1 MKLILLNSNI
11 IYCRGDNSLPVCY
24 NYNMDLEKLKEEL
37 GEIEDFLAQPNAYL
51 ETDFAAKNKRAGVIR
66 EILELNKKITQ
77 FSTGLTEAEELVNDP
92 ELGEIAKED
101 IRELKAKIEE
111 SKERLEELLIPK
123 DPEDDKPAI
132 VEIRAGAGGDEA
144 SLFAAELYRM
154 YLKYAEKHE
163 LKTELISKNENEAG
177 GMKEVIF
184 KVSGDNAYGQ
194 LKFEGGVHRVQRV
207 PVTES
212 QGRIH
217 TSTVTVAVL
226 PEASEKDLEIKQED
240 LRIDIYR
247 SGGHGGQGVNTTDS
261 AVRITHL
268 PTGIVVAMQDERSQ
282 QQNRVK
288 AMNILRSRLL
298 EKKKEEEIKS
308 ASEARKSLIGTG
320 DRSEKI
326 RTYNFPQ
333 DRVTDHRIHYS
344 RSNIPAVMDGEIDD
358 IIQELTKHERG
369 LLGTDA

>member
-1 MKLILLNSNI
+1 
-11 IYCRGDNSLPVCY
+11 
-24 NYNMDLEKLKEEL
+24 MDLEKFKAEL
-37 GEIEDFLAQPNAYL
+37 DEIESFLATPDAYSSP
-51 ETDFAAKNKRAGVIR
+51 DFAAKAKRANLLR
-66 EILELNKKITQ
+66 EIINLATEIEKDEKDLA
-77 FSTGLTEAEELVNDP
+77 EAEALASDP

-101 IRELKAKIEE
+101 VERLKSEIPNKKAQ
-111 SKERLEELLIPK
+111 LEELLIPR

-132 VEIRAGAGGDEA
+132 FEIRAGAGGDEA
-144 SLFAAELYRM
+144 SLFAGELFRM
-154 YLKYAEKHE
+154 YQKYAESHGLKVE
-163 LKTELISKNENEAG
+163 LLSENQNEAG

-184 KVSGDNAYGQ
+184 KISGDNAYGQ

-217 TSTVTVAVL
+217 TSTATVAVL
-226 PEASEKDLEIKQED
+226 PEASEQDLVINPED

-268 PTGIVVAMQDERSQ
+268 PTGIMVAMQDERSQ
-282 QQNRVK
+282 QQNRIK

-298 EKKKEEEIKS
+298 EKKKAEEMAA
-308 ASEARKSLIGTG
+308 ASDARKSLIGTG

-344 RSNIPAVMDGEIDD
+344 RSNIPAVMDGDIED
-358 IIQELTKHERG
+358 IIKELIKNERA
-369 LLGTDA
+369 LAE

>member
-1 MKLILLNSNI
+1 M
-11 IYCRGDNSLPVCY
+11 
-24 NYNMDLEKLKEEL
+24 
-37 GEIEDFLAQPNAYL
+37 
-51 ETDFAAKNKRAGVIR
+51 
-66 EILELNKKITQ
+66 
-77 FSTGLTEAEELVNDP
+77 
-92 ELGEIAKED
+92 
-101 IRELKAKIEE
+101 
-111 SKERLEELLIPK
+111 LIPK
-123 DPEDDKPAI
+123 DPDDDKVAI

-144 SLFAAELYRM
+144 SLFASELYRM
-154 YLKYAEKHE
+154 YLHYCEGHG
-163 LKTELISKNENEAG
+163 LKVEQVSANENEAG

-184 KVSGDNAYGQ
+184 RVTGDRPYGQ

-226 PEASEKDLEIKQED
+226 PEAQESEIEIKPED

-268 PTGIVVAMQDERSQ
+268 PTGIMVAMQDERSQ

-288 AMNILRSRLL
+288 AMAILRSRLVEKQKL
-298 EKKKEEEIKS
+298 EDQKS
-308 ASEARKSLIGTG
+308 ASDARKSLIGTG

-344 RSNIPAVMDGEIDD
+344 RSNIGAVMDGDIED
-358 IIQELTKHERG
+358 IITELVEHERE
-369 LLGTDA
+369 LLAETG

>member
-1 MKLILLNSNI
+1 
-11 IYCRGDNSLPVCY
+11 
-24 NYNMDLEKLKEEL
+24 MDLEKLEEEL
-37 GEIEDFLAQPNAYL
+37 SRIEEFLAQPDAYADA
-51 ETDFAAKNKRAGVIR
+51 EFASKSRRANTLR
-66 EILELNKKITQ
+66 EILDLDKKIAQ
-77 FSTGLTEAEELVNDP
+77 LKSNLDEANSLLSDP
-92 ELGEIAKED
+92 ELGEMAQED
-101 IRELKAKIEE
+101 AENLKKTIEE
-111 SKERLEELLIPK
+111 DEARLEELLIPRN
-123 DPEDDKPAI
+123 PEDDKPAI
-132 VEIRAGAGGDEA
+132 IEIRAGAGGDEA
-144 SLFAAELYRM
+144 SLFAGELYRM
-154 YLKYAEKHE
+154 YLRYAERHG
-163 LKTELISKNENEAG
+163 LKSELISENLNEAG
-177 GMKEVIF
+177 GTKEVIF
-184 KVSGDNAYGQ
+184 KISGDDAYGQ

-226 PEASEKDLEIKQED
+226 PEASESDLEIKQED

-282 QQNRVK
+282 QQNRIK
-288 AMNILRSRLL
+288 AMNVLRTRLL
-298 EKKKEEEIKS
+298 EKKKEEERKN

-333 DRVTDHRIHYS
+333 DRITDHRIHYS
-344 RSNIPAVMDGEIDD
+344 RSNLPAAMNGDIDD
-358 IIQELTKHERG
+358 IITELVKHERG
-369 LLGTDA
+369 LSSQ

>member
-1 MKLILLNSNI
+1 M
-11 IYCRGDNSLPVCY
+11 CY
-24 NYNMDLEKLKEEL
+24 NYSMDLTKIKEEL
-37 GEIEDFLAQPNAYL
+37 EGLEEFLARPDAYA
-51 ETDFAAKNKRAGVIR
+51 DSSFGAKNKRANVLR
-66 EILELNKKITQ
+66 EILELNKIIEH
-77 FSTGLTEAEELVNDP
+77 FSTSLTEAEALVNDS

-101 IRELKAKIEE
+101 VVNLKEQIAAAQAK
-111 SKERLEELLIPK
+111 LEELLIPR
-123 DPEDDKPAI
+123 DPADDKPAI

-144 SLFAAELYRM
+144 SLFAGELYRM
-154 YLKYAEKHE
+154 YLKYAEAHG
-163 LKTELISKNENEAG
+163 LRSELISENLNEAG
-177 GMKEVIF
+177 GTKEVIF
-184 KVSGDNAYGQ
+184 KISGDNAYGQ

-226 PEASEKDLEIKQED
+226 PEASEQELEINPED

-261 AVRITHL
+261 AVRITHI

-298 EKKKEEEIKS
+298 EKKKEEELKN

-344 RSNIPAVMDGEIDD
+344 RSNIPAVMDGDIED

-369 LLGTDA
+369 LQS

>member
-1 MKLILLNSNI
+1 MNI
-11 IYCRGDNSLPVCY
+11 EN
-24 NYNMDLEKLKEEL
+24 LKQEL
-37 GEIEDFLAQPNAYL
+37 TDIESFLAEPNAFS
-51 ETDFAAKNKRAGVIR
+51 DPNFATKAKRATVLR
-66 EILELNKKITQ
+66 EIIELYDLINQKKQNLE
-77 FSTGLTEAEELVNDP
+77 EAESLAEDP

-101 IRELKAKIEE
+101 IKAIKNELPALE
-111 SKERLEELLIPK
+111 SKLEELLIPR
-123 DPEDDKPAI
+123 DPADDKPAI
-132 VEIRAGAGGDEA
+132 LEIRAGAGGDEA
-144 SLFAAELYRM
+144 SLFAGELYRM
-154 YLKYAEKHE
+154 YIKYAESHN
-163 LKTELISKNENEAG
+163 LRTELISENQNEAG

-184 KVSGDNAYGQ
+184 KITGDNAYGQ

-217 TSTVTVAVL
+217 TSTATVAVL
-226 PEASEKDLEIKQED
+226 PEADETDLEINPED

-268 PTGIVVAMQDERSQ
+268 PTGIMVAMQDERSQ
-282 QQNRVK
+282 QQNRIK

-298 EKKKEEEIKS
+298 EKKKEEEMKS

-344 RSNIPAVMDGEIDD
+344 RSNIPAVMDGDIDD
-358 IIQELTKHERG
+358 IIHELTKHERE
-369 LLGTDA
+369 LQA

>member
-1 MKLILLNSNI
+1 MVGRVGWTTRWRSWLLHAI
-11 IYCRGDNSLPVCY
+11 ITH
-24 NYNMDLEKLKEEL
+24 MDEKLKSFEKEIA
-37 GEIEDFLAQPNAYL
+37 EIEDFLSQPEAYAAA
-51 ETDFAAKNKRAGVIR
+51 DFAEKSRRLSELNEIVDLMR
-66 EILELNKKITQ
+66 EIGKLEQNLV
-77 FSTGLTEAEELVNDP
+77 EAEELASDP
-92 ELGEIAKED
+92 ELGELAKSDMET
-101 IRELKAKIEE
+101 IRSDLERKKADLDEK
-111 SKERLEELLIPK
+111 LLPK
-123 DPEDDKPAI
+123 DPNDDKPI
-132 VEIRAGAGGDEA
+132 IMEIRAGAGGDEA
-144 SLFAAELYRM
+144 SLFAGELYRM
-154 YLKYAEKHE
+154 YLHYAEKHG
-163 LKTELISKNENEAG
+163 LKAEQISANENEAG

-184 KVSGDNAYGQ
+184 RLTGERPYGQ

-217 TSTVTVAVL
+217 TSTVTVAAL
-226 PEASEKDLEIKQED
+226 PEAEESELEIRPED

-288 AMNILRSRLL
+288 AMAILRSRLM
-298 EKKKEEEIKS
+298 EKQKMEERAA
-308 ASEARKSLIGTG
+308 ASDARKSLIGTG

-333 DRVTDHRIHYS
+333 DRITDHRIHYS
-344 RSNIPAVMDGEIDD
+344 RSNVAAAMDGEIDD
-358 IIQELTKHERG
+358 LITELTRHEREF
-369 LLGTDA
+369 LAEKTE

>member
-1 MKLILLNSNI
+1 
-11 IYCRGDNSLPVCY
+11 
-24 NYNMDLEKLKEEL
+24 MDLQKFEDEKAEITEFLARPDAFSDPMYATKARRLSELEEIL
-37 GEIEDFLAQPNAYL
+37 RLDSEIERMTNALA
-51 ETDFAAKNKRAGVIR
+51 
-66 EILELNKKITQ
+66 
-77 FSTGLTEAEELVNDP
+77 EAEELLKDAEMA
-92 ELGEIAKED
+92 ELAKED
-101 IRELKAKIEE
+101 IEDLTVKLRAAKDKLDEM
-111 SKERLEELLIPK
+111 LIPR
-123 DPEDDKPAI
+123 DPADDKPAI

-144 SLFAAELYRM
+144 SLFAGELYRM
-154 YLKYAEKHE
+154 YLRYAEKVG
-163 LKTELISKNENEAG
+163 LKTELVSQNENEAG

-184 KVSGDNAYGQ
+184 RASGDGAYGK

-217 TSTVTVAVL
+217 TSTATVAVL
-226 PEASEKDLEIKQED
+226 PEVEEAEFEIKPED

-288 AMNILRSRLL
+288 AMAVLRSRLA
-298 EKKKEEEIKS
+298 EKQKEEERAS
-308 ASEARKSLIGTG
+308 ASDARKSLIGTG

-344 RSNIPAVMDGEIDD
+344 RSNIGAVMDGEIED
-358 IIQELTKHERG
+358 IVEELTKHERE
-369 LLGTDA
+369 LLAEDSEK

>member
-1 MKLILLNSNI
+1 MN
-11 IYCRGDNSLPVCY
+11 
-24 NYNMDLEKLKEEL
+24 LEKIESELKSIEE
-37 GEIEDFLAQPNAYL
+37 FLSDPNAYNNPNYAEKSKRANL
-51 ETDFAAKNKRAGVIR
+51 LREIIETDNKINADLKN
-66 EILELNKKITQ
+66 L
-77 FSTGLTEAEELVNDP
+77 SEAEALINDP

-101 IRELKAKIEE
+101 VNNLKKEIE
-111 SKERLEELLIPK
+111 SLKEKLEELLIPK

-132 VEIRAGAGGDEA
+132 FEIRAGAGGDEA
-144 SLFAAELYRM
+144 SLFAGELYRM
-154 YLKYAEKHE
+154 YQKYAERKG
-163 LKTELISKNENEAG
+163 LKTELVSKNENEAG
-177 GMKEVIF
+177 GMKEIIF
-184 KVSGDNAYGQ
+184 KISGDNAYGT

-226 PEASEKDLEIKQED
+226 PEASEQDLEIKAED

-268 PTGIVVAMQDERSQ
+268 PTGLVVAMQDERSQ
-282 QQNRVK
+282 QQNRIR

-298 EKKKEEEIKS
+298 ERKKAEEMKN

-333 DRVTDHRIHYS
+333 DRITDHRIHYS
-344 RSNIPAVMDGEIDD
+344 RSNLPAAMDGDIDD
-358 IIQELTKHERG
+358 LISELIKHERG
-369 LLGTDA
+369 LKTEEPN

>member
-1 MKLILLNSNI
+1 
-11 IYCRGDNSLPVCY
+11 
-24 NYNMDLEKLKEEL
+24 MDLSKIKDELISIEE
-37 GEIEDFLAQPNAYL
+37 FLAKPDSYSDP
-51 ETDFAAKNKRAGVIR
+51 DFATKAKRATVLR
-66 EILELNKKITQ
+66 EIVDLDNKITL
-77 FSTGLTEAEELVNDP
+77 SRANLEEAESLTSDP
-92 ELGEIAKED
+92 ELGEIARED
-101 IRELKAKIEE
+101 VERLKLEIPELQAK
-111 SKERLEELLIPK
+111 LEELLIPR
-123 DPEDDKPAI
+123 DPADDKPAI
-132 VEIRAGAGGDEA
+132 IEIRAGAGGDEA
-144 SLFAAELYRM
+144 SLFAGELYRM
-154 YLKYAEKHE
+154 YLKYAEAHK

-217 TSTVTVAVL
+217 TSTATVAVL
-226 PEASEKDLEIKQED
+226 PEASEQDLEIKQED

-268 PTGIVVAMQDERSQ
+268 PTGIMVAMQDERSQ
-282 QQNRVK
+282 QQNRIK

-298 EKKKEEEIKS
+298 ERKKAEDMKN

-333 DRVTDHRIHYS
+333 DRITDHRIHYS
-344 RSNIPAVMDGEIDD
+344 RSNIPAVMDGDIDD
-358 IIQELTKHERG
+358 IIHELIKHERS
-369 LLGTDA
+369 LSE

>member
-1 MKLILLNSNI
+1 M
-11 IYCRGDNSLPVCY
+11 
-24 NYNMDLEKLKEEL
+24 
-37 GEIEDFLAQPNAYL
+37 EIEKFKDELKDIEEFLARPDSYSDP
-51 ETDFAAKNKRAGVIR
+51 EFAAKSKRANTLR
-66 EILELNKKITQ
+66 EIIELQQKITTLESNQ
-77 FSTGLTEAEELVNDP
+77 KEAEELQNDP

-101 IRELKAKIEE
+101 IKSIASELTSAN
-111 SKERLEELLIPK
+111 ERLQELLLPH
-123 DPEDDKPAI
+123 DPTDDKPAI
-132 VEIRAGAGGDEA
+132 IEIRAGAGGDEA
-144 SLFAAELYRM
+144 SLFAGELYRM
-154 YLKYAEKHE
+154 YLKFAEKHN
-163 LKTELISKNENEAG
+163 LKFEPISENLNEAG
-177 GMKEVIF
+177 GTKEVIF
-184 KVSGDNAYGQ
+184 KLSGEDAYGL

-226 PEASEKDLEIKQED
+226 PEASEKDLEIKPED
-240 LRIDIYR
+240 IRIDIYR

-288 AMNILRSRLL
+288 AMNILRTRLL
-298 EKKKEEEIKS
+298 DRQKEEERKN

-333 DRVTDHRIHYS
+333 DRITDHRIHYS
-344 RSNIPAVMDGEIDD
+344 RSNIMTAMNGDIDD
-358 IIQELTKHERG
+358 LISELVKHERG
-369 LLGTDA
+369 LSE

>member
-1 MKLILLNSNI
+1 MDIQKYKDELN
-11 IYCRGDNSLPVCY
+11 DV
-24 NYNMDLEKLKEEL
+24 ET
-37 GEIEDFLAQPNAYL
+37 FLASPDAFSKP
-51 ETDFAAKNKRAGVIR
+51 DFAAKAKRASVLR
-66 EILELNKKITQ
+66 EIVETDNKISQLKNNLE
-77 FSTGLTEAEELVNDP
+77 EAKTLVNDP

-101 IRELKAKIEE
+101 IKTIESSLEIESAK
-111 SKERLEELLIPK
+111 LEELLIPRN
-123 DPEDDKPAI
+123 PEDDKPAI
-132 VEIRAGAGGDEA
+132 IEIRAGAGGDEA
-144 SLFAAELYRM
+144 SLFAGELYRL
-154 YLKYAEKHE
+154 YTKYAEKHGLKLE
-163 LKTELISKNENEAG
+163 LMSQNENEAG

-184 KVSGDNAYGQ
+184 KISGDNAYGL
-194 LKFEGGVHRVQRV
+194 LKFEGGVHRVQRI

-217 TSTVTVAVL
+217 TSTATVAVL
-226 PEASEKDLEIKQED
+226 PEAAEEDLEINPED

-268 PTGIVVAMQDERSQ
+268 PTGLVVAMQDERSQ

-298 EKKKEEEIKS
+298 ERKKEEEMKN

-344 RSNIPAVMDGEIDD
+344 RSNIPAVMDGDIDD
-358 IIQELTKHERG
+358 LISELVKHERS
-369 LLGTDA
+369 LKD

>member
-1 MKLILLNSNI
+1 
-11 IYCRGDNSLPVCY
+11 
-24 NYNMDLEKLKEEL
+24 
-37 GEIEDFLAQPNAYL
+37 
-51 ETDFAAKNKRAGVIR
+51 
-66 EILELNKKITQ
+66 
-77 FSTGLTEAEELVNDP
+77 
-92 ELGEIAKED
+92 
-101 IRELKAKIEE
+101 
-111 SKERLEELLIPK
+111 
-123 DPEDDKPAI
+123 
-132 VEIRAGAGGDEA
+132 
-144 SLFAAELYRM
+144 
-154 YLKYAEKHE
+154 
-163 LKTELISKNENEAG
+163 
-177 GMKEVIF
+177 MKEVIF
-184 KVSGDNAYGQ
+184 RVTGDRPYGQ

-226 PEASEKDLEIKQED
+226 PEAKESEIEIKPED

-288 AMNILRSRLL
+288 AMAILRSRLV
-298 EKKKEEEIKS
+298 EKQKMEDQKN
-308 ASEARKSLIGTG
+308 ASDARKSLIGTG

-333 DRVTDHRIHYS
+333 DRITDHRIHYS
-344 RSNIPAVMDGEIDD
+344 RSNIGAAMDGDIED
-358 IIQELTKHERG
+358 IIMELAKHERE
-369 LLGTDA
+369 LLAEAGQQ

>member
-1 MKLILLNSNI
+1 
-11 IYCRGDNSLPVCY
+11 
-24 NYNMDLEKLKEEL
+24 MDLEKLKEEL
-37 GEIEDFLAQPNAYL
+37 SRIDDFLAQPDAYADP
-51 ETDFAAKNKRAGVIR
+51 EFATKSKRANLLR
-66 EILELNKKITQ
+66 EILELSNRIEQLRKN
-77 FSTGLTEAEELVNDP
+77 LTEAEGLINDP
-92 ELGEIAKED
+92 ELGEMAREDVANLKQEIEANEAK
-101 IRELKAKIEE
+101 
-111 SKERLEELLIPK
+111 LEELIIPR
-123 DPEDDKPAI
+123 DPADDKPAI
-132 VEIRAGAGGDEA
+132 IEIRAGAGGDEA
-144 SLFAAELYRM
+144 SLFAGELHRM
-154 YLKYAEKHE
+154 YLKYAEAHG
-163 LKTELISKNENEAG
+163 LKYELISENLNDSG
-177 GMKEVIF
+177 GTKEVIF
-184 KVSGDNAYGQ
+184 KISGDNAYGQ

-226 PEASEKDLEIKQED
+226 PEASEQELEIKPED

-298 EKKKEEEIKS
+298 EKQREEEIKN

-344 RSNIPAVMDGEIDD
+344 RSNIPAVMDGDIED
-358 IIQELTKHERG
+358 IIIELTKHERG
-369 LLGTDA
+369 LSDPDA

>member
-1 MKLILLNSNI
+1 
-11 IYCRGDNSLPVCY
+11 
-24 NYNMDLEKLKEEL
+24 MDLQKFETEL
-37 GEIEDFLAQPNAYL
+37 QEIESFLATPNAYSDP
-51 ETDFAAKNKRAGVIR
+51 DFAAKSKRASVLQ
-66 EILELNKKITQ
+66 EILSLNKKIEH
-77 FSTGLTEAEELVNDP
+77 FSTGLTEAEALLDDP
-92 ELGEIAKED
+92 ELGDIARED
-101 IRELKAKIEE
+101 IKSLNAEITAAKAK
-111 SKERLEELLIPK
+111 LEELLLPR
-123 DPEDDKPAI
+123 DPADDKPALI
-132 VEIRAGAGGDEA
+132 EIRAGAGGDEA
-144 SLFAAELYRM
+144 SLFAGELYRM
-154 YLKYAEKHE
+154 YLKYAENHG
-163 LKTELISKNENEAG
+163 LKSELISENQNEAG

-184 KVSGDNAYGQ
+184 KISGDNAYGQ

-226 PEASEKDLEIKQED
+226 PEASEQDLEIKPED

-288 AMNILRSRLL
+288 AMNILRTRLL
-298 EKKKEEEIKS
+298 EKQKEEEQKN

-333 DRVTDHRIHYS
+333 DRITDHRIHYS
-344 RSNIPAVMDGEIDD
+344 RSNIAAAMDGDIDD
-358 IIQELTKHERG
+358 LIHELTKHERD
-369 LLGTDA
+369 LEK